1 MKLIKIETTKTERTD
16 TTYRTERFT
25 QSSFGIGPREKKII
39 ENFQGICPFFKTKDI
54 ATELDAI
61 ARERERERAAQCSM
75 YFILMCEEKST
86 KFKTRFPEKI

>member
-61 ARERERERAAQCSM
+61 ARERERESCAVQHVF
-75 YFILMCEEKST
+75 YFDV
-86 KFKTRFPEKI
+86 